1 MVAKKS
7 KKMKGGVFSIGPDGG
22 AIYSELSPMPR
33 SKPDKAELGKNFPTR
48 LPSKAEPPKG
58 KTLDYGDT
66 MKKLEEYKKHNPSTG
81 FNKKNA
87 KKLANQDYFDSDS
100 DKSNQSKKSWR
111 SSRLGGRLS
120 PRNLLN
126 KVDSLSGDGLSGD
139 DSSGSRYQVGTPGH
153 REDMLDKDCDAA
165 FKKHCDTRC
174 SKTRKFGR
182 NGKINPAKCQE
193 CISEHQDMFNFS
205 CQDGEQPL
213 EYLRDKRLN
222 DRIEATANKP
232 KDCKEAKDQT
242 CGKHLNA
249 FRPNYGQIE
258 TCMRVN
264 APYMKKYGCSDKEID
279 DVSERRAGMD
289 YRKGVSQK
297 AVEEVSG
304 ISHPSR
310 SDNPWATMQYG
321 DSPSAPPPGSVPHFI
336 NGYTF
341 GEAQGPGVAIGG
353 ARRRRR
359 TKRRKTNKSKK
370 NRRTKRTKRT
380 RRIRRR

>member
-1 MVAKKS
+1 MVVRNRS
-7 KKMKGGVFSIGPDGG
+7 KMKGGKWVADAITGELTYDKFSGERGPVTSETYIKNDGAAQG
-22 AIYSELSPMPR
+22 KETLSTKTGFSQKEM
-33 SKPDKAELGKNFPTR
+33 DKMLK
-48 LPSKAEPPKG
+48 
-58 KTLDYGDT
+58 
-66 MKKLEEYKKHNPSTG
+66 EYKAKNPVE
-81 FNKKNA
+81 
-87 KKLANQDYFDSDS
+87 
-100 DKSNQSKKSWR
+100 SNQSKKSWR

-205 CQDGEQPL
+205 CQDREQPL
-213 EYLRDKRLN
+213 EYLRDKRMN

-249 FRPNYGQIE
+249 FRPNYAQIE

-289 YRKGVSQK
+289 YRKGVSQNN
-297 AVEEVSG
+297 AEEVSG

-321 DSPSAPPPGSVPHFI
+321 DSPSAPPPGSVPRVI

-341 GEAQGPGVAIGG
+341 GEAQGTTVAIGG
-353 ARRRRR
+353 ARRRR

-380 RRIRRR
+380 RRQRR